1 MWYIREVP
9 ASPSAVPPVSYWC
22 GGVEGL
28 GRTIG
33 RKNVDIRLKA
43 SSVSRTHATIHVRS
57 SSFHRASRGTVPT
70 ITDSSA
76 YGTFLKYPRG
86 HHANWG
92 TLNDGHHDRLDKD
105 TPVELSEGALL
116 AFGAP
121 SSWWRVGWYPILV
134 YPHALPPAE
143 YAHLELVVKVAGLAV
158 VDPTEPWSNDV
169 THLVMPTCRASS
181 TTFLRALVGGKQ
193 IVSPAWANAVLAM
206 VDACKGAPH
215 APSEEAAVAATAIPP
230 EEKFRPSFVDED
242 VAAFEPEVLA
252 AVFTQEKSRA
262 SLFASVTFVFPDDGS
277 RVHWTNVLDAC
288 GARTVVNPSA
298 SRASEKLVYVRPV
311 GTSRASTV
319 RAHTEPSSG
328 DGPSC
333 SEHDIICAVLAA
345 NGESII
351 SASRRAPVPAA
362 VSSVLPDA
370 ATPVPSDS
378 DAETADNDHVDFDSV
393 NAVRI
398 TRRKRPRVC
407 RSIESADDDPVSKA
421 DFMRSEPQCVE
432 VATAVAAKISEA
444 EKISQGT
451 ANVVNDE
458 GGKDFPNPQLFENN
472 RAFFKLP
479 VNSEIVE
486 GHKVDVVSAAN
497 DVRLFKRKALPHASP
512 VVLEKAR
519 YQDVHEPGR
528 PAANVALNRQR
539 TMKKRNRLAP
549 IAIDGADS
557 AKLLVEEHDHGVVS
571 DDDDDDDALAEMSPP
586 RTRRR
591 GRTAR
596 AFVDDERS

>member
-9 ASPSAVPPVSYWC
+9 ASPSTDPPVSYWC
-22 GGVEGL
+22 GGIEGL

-33 RKNVDIRLKA
+33 RKNVDVRLKA
-43 SSVSRTHATIHVRS
+43 SSVSRTHATIHVQS

-121 SSWWRVGWYPILV
+121 SSWWCVGWYPILV
-134 YPHALPPAE
+134 FPHAIPA
-143 YAHLELVVKVAGLAV
+143 ADTVHLELVVKVAGLAV

-169 THLVMPTCRASS
+169 THLLTPTCRATS

-215 APSEEAAVAATAIPP
+215 PPSEEAAAAATAIPP
-230 EEKFRPSFVDED
+230 EEKFRPSFADED
-242 VAAFEPEVLA
+242 VAAFEPEVLS

-277 RVHWTNVLDAC
+277 RVHWTNVLEAC

-298 SRASEKLVYVRPV
+298 ARASEKLVYVRPV
-311 GTSRASTV
+311 GTSRTSAVLS
-319 RAHTEPSSG
+319 RAEPSSG

-333 SEHDIICAVLAA
+333 SEHDIICAILSA
-345 NGESII
+345 NGDRVL
-351 SASRRAPVPAA
+351 SASRRAPIPAA

-378 DAETADNDHVDFDSV
+378 DAETADNDHADVDSV

-398 TRRKRPRVC
+398 MRRKRPRVC
-407 RSIESADDDPVSKA
+407 RSIESADDDPESKA
-421 DFMRSEPQCVE
+421 EFVRSETQCVE
-432 VATAVAAKISEA
+432 EAAAVSAKIAETEQSSQVAANTE
-444 EKISQGT
+444 
-451 ANVVNDE
+451 NDE
-458 GGKDFPNPQLFENN
+458 ADKHVPNPQNFENN
-472 RAFFKLP
+472 RSFFKLSG
-479 VNSEIVE
+479 NSEIVR
-486 GHKVDVVSAAN
+486 GQKVDVVSAAN
-497 DVRLFKRKALPHASP
+497 DVRLFKRKALPHSSP
-512 VVLEKAR
+512 IVLEKAR
-519 YQDVHEPGR
+519 YQEIREPGR
-528 PAANVALNRQR
+528 LTASAALSRQG
-539 TMKKRNRLAP
+539 TVKKRNRLAQ
-549 IAIDGADS
+549 ANDELDTAN
-557 AKLLVEEHDHGVVS
+557 LHDEDYDNAVIS
-571 DDDDDDDALAEMSPP
+571 DDDDDDDAPAEKLPA

-591 GRTAR
+591 GRAAR
-596 AFVDDERS
+596 AFVDDERR